1 MENKIGMNIRTKIA
15 GVIATASVL
24 LIGAA
29 PMTVFAQVPECTCE
43 VKCTEDCVDSDCE
56 ICKEDIS
63 MCEGVEIE
71 PVKEPET
78 EETFGPLTPDGNLT
92 LVDDYGTI
100 EAGGKQFVTVV
111 TKSGNYFYIIID
123 RDDEGDETVHFLNMV
138 DESDLLSLM
147 DDEEAQAY
155 IDSIATTEEPIVEA
169 TEESAEEAA
178 EVVEVETEEK
188 GGSNM
193 TGILVLVLVAT
204 VGGIGGYIYLKGS
217 KKKDKKQVGPDPDA
231 DYKDDEE
238 DYLAGLS
245 EDDDFEDEEIGE
257 DLDEKASEYEEQE

>member
-1 MENKIGMNIRTKIA
+1 MDT
-15 GVIATASVL
+15 
-24 LIGAA
+24 
-29 PMTVFAQVPECTCE
+29 
-43 VKCTEDCVDSDCE
+43 
-56 ICKEDIS
+56 
-63 MCEGVEIE
+63 
-71 PVKEPET
+71 
-78 EETFGPLTPDGNLT
+78 
-92 LVDDYGTI
+92 
-100 EAGGKQFVTVV
+100 
-111 TKSGNYFYIIID
+111 IIID

-147 DDEEAQAY
+147 DDEEAQVH
-155 IDSIATTEEPIVEA
+155 IDSIATTEEPVVEA
-169 TEESAEEAA
+169 TGEFAKEAA

-204 VGGIGGYIYLKGS
+204 VGGIGGCIYLKGS

-245 EDDDFEDEEIGE
+245 EDDDFEDEEIAEG
-257 DLDEKASEYEEQE
+257 LDEKASEYEEQE